1 MKFAMFFLRYVY
13 FWNTPGDKWIY
24 ASKVDISPDF
34 GYYPLFSLPA
44 LIAVFLSV
52 SSLMEYLILFHKHIE
67 LYRPQSYK

>member
-1 MKFAMFFLRYVY
+1 MSTFEIPQETNEYMPQKWMF
-13 FWNTPGDKWIY
+13 P
-24 ASKVDISPDF
+24 PDF
-34 GYYPLFSLPA
+34 GYYRLFSLPH